1 MWGSV
6 IESRSTTGPTSAML
20 LILRGTKTVSKR
32 GIPLI
37 STTADLTLALA
48 RRTAGPPAIIRLP
61 GTLIERSTAKGVR

>member
-1 MWGSV
+1 
-6 IESRSTTGPTSAML
+6 
-20 LILRGTKTVSKR
+20 VSKR